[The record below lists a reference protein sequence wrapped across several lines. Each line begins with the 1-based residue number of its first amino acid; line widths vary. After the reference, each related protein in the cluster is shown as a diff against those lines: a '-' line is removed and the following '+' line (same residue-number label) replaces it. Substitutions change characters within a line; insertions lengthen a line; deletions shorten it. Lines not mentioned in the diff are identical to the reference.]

1 MTPPATPTSG
11 PAPRS
16 AGRVGAG
23 QRFGHVC
30 GRHHPAGEPTADPGT
45 YLARDD
51 ETGITYWFG
60 YTDIVTEGLRTI
72 RIGESVR
79 FLADQAQPGHASY
92 VIRLDLP
99 DVAEYYQ

>member
-1 MTPPATPTSG
+1 MTTPATPTGG

-16 AGRVGAG
+16 AGRAGTG

-30 GRHHPAGEPTADPGT
+30 GRRHPAGEPTADPGT
-45 YLARDD
+45 YLVRDD
-51 ETGITYWFG
+51 GTGITYWFG